1 MANRLADQTS
11 PYLLQHADNPVDW
24 YPWGK
29 EALKTARQED
39 KPILLSVGY
48 SACHWCHV
56 MAHES
61 FEDETVARLMNS
73 LFVNIK
79 VDREERPDLDKIYQ
93 LAHQLMTQRAGGWPL
108 TMFLS
113 PHNHVPFFG
122 GTYFPKEARFGMM
135 AFPEILERVA
145 AFYRDNRDQVEAQ
158 NRSMSEALERIAEGY
173 PGAGAGELDATAFL
187 TARRQAE
194 RSFDERHGG
203 FGRAPKFPHP
213 TSLELL
219 LRDWASA
226 RLAGEDLPGSLAML
240 ELTLERMALGGIN
253 DQLGGGFCRYSVDDH
268 WMIPHFEKM
277 LYDNGPLLALYA
289 QLWAITGKPLYRRT
303 AEDTAAWVMRE
314 MQAPEGGY
322 YSSLDADSEGEEGKY
337 YTWEKEE
344 VAELTG
350 EDYPLLAAYYGLD
363 RPPNFEGKYHLH
375 VFKDLDRLAEE
386 LDLGTDQTRERLDT
400 ARTKLLAARAQRTPP
415 GRDDKVLTSW
425 NALMIR
431 GMAIAGRHLGCEEYL
446 DSAAQALEFIRRELW
461 RDGRLLATYKD
472 GRAHLGAYLDDHAF
486 LIDAILEL
494 LQGRWHSEWLDFA
507 RELAEV
513 LIGHFEDTDQGGFFF
528 TADDHEQLLQ
538 RLKPLADE
546 ATPSGN
552 GIACLALARLGHLLA
567 DTKLLDTAERGLRAG
582 ASALREAPY
591 AHASLLFALDEHL
604 RSPQIVIIRGA
615 PEQSARWLRIGARPY
630 SPRRLSFAIPTQAN
644 GLPASLEDKAARDG
658 IAAYVCEGM
667 TCSAPIQSLE
677 ALEEQLAGSALHAAK
692 G

>member
-11 PYLLQHADNPVDW
+11 PYLLQHAENPVDW
-24 YPWGK
+24 YPWGE
-29 EALKTARQED
+29 EALEKARRED

-61 FEDETVARLMNS
+61 FEDEAVAGLMNE

-113 PHNHVPFFG
+113 PGNHVPFFG
-122 GTYFPKEARFGMM
+122 GTYFPKDPRYGMM

-145 AFYRDNRDQVEAQ
+145 AFYRDNRDQVETQ
-158 NRSMSEALERIAEGY
+158 NRSMCEALERIAEGY
-173 PGAGAGELDATAFL
+173 PSAGTGDLDASAFL
-187 TARRQAE
+187 TARRQAA

-226 RLAGEDLPGSLAML
+226 GLAGEEPPDSLAML

-253 DQLGGGFCRYSVDDH
+253 DQLGGGFCRYSVDDY

-289 QLWAITGKPLYRRT
+289 QLWAVTARPLYRRT
-303 AEDTAAWVMRE
+303 AEQTAAWVMGE
-314 MQAPEGGY
+314 MQAAEGGY

-337 YTWEKEE
+337 YAWTRAE
-344 VAELTG
+344 VEALTG
-350 EDYPLLAAYYGLD
+350 EDYPLLAAHYGLD

-375 VFKDLDRLAEE
+375 VFKDLDQLTEE
-386 LDLGTDQTRERLDT
+386 LGLSPERARQRLDT
-400 ARTKLLAARAQRTPP
+400 ARGKLLVARTQRVAP
-415 GRDDKVLTSW
+415 GRDDKILTSW

-431 GMAIAGRHLGCEEYL
+431 GMAIAGRHLDREDYL
-446 DSAAQALEFIRRELW
+446 DSAAKALEFIHRELW

-472 GRAHLGAYLDDHAF
+472 GRAHLGAYLDDYAF

-494 LQGRWHSEWLDFA
+494 LQGRWNGQWLAFA
-507 RELAEV
+507 RELADV
-513 LIGHFEDTDQGGFFF
+513 LIGHFEDPGQGGFFF

-552 GIACLALARLGHLLA
+552 GVACLALARLGHLLA
-567 DTKLLDTAERGLRAG
+567 DTRLLDAAERGLQAG
-582 ASALREAPY
+582 ATALRESPY

-604 RSPQIVIIRGA
+604 HPPQIVVIRGA
-615 PEQSARWLRIGARPY
+615 PQQAARWLQASTRPY
-630 SPRRLSFAIPTQAN
+630 APRRLSFAIPTQAS
-644 GLPASLEDKAARDG
+644 GLPAALADKTALSG
-658 IAAYVCEGM
+658 TTAYICEG
-667 TCSAPIQSLE
+667 TSCSAPIQSPETFESRLS
-677 ALEEQLAGSALHAAK
+677 GSALHAAAP
-692 G
+692 